1 MAVQLIRDLLKI
13 DQIVGKDQR
22 ESLVEGEI
30 RLPQNKPGINKI
42 LTIDGDVEINEIKV
56 VKDKILVNG
65 LVKFKMLYNGNDEK
79 QPIHSLEASTEFK
92 EEIIIDGITEE
103 MTAEVISRIEH
114 IDYSLI
120 DDSSISVKT
129 VLEFEG
135 KAQSNSSIDIVKEV
149 TGPEGLQ
156 VLKEKI
162 IYNNVIGSNKSST
175 IIKEAFELNEDMP
188 DILDILR
195 VDTKAYER
203 ETKVVDDKVIVS
215 GIVEASIMYFGDDE
229 EDQIKY
235 LSYEIPFTHFVE
247 VSGAIKDMNCNIKI
261 DSNDAYFDTKE
272 DINGDIRIID
282 IESMIKIDAKVYEQ
296 LEREVTVDTYSTN
309 KKFNV
314 IRQELDITENVDSRE
329 IREAV
334 NDIIKLAENESIKN
348 IFNLK
353 AKPMVTDYRTV
364 EGEIIIEGL
373 LSVDVLYQSD
383 NDKEI
388 SNANQEIPFKSY
400 VDIDE
405 INESISL
412 EITNALESIN
422 YKKTSSNEIE
432 IDAVVKSLVSI
443 NRIKK
448 FSLVTQ
454 AEELDEVLDQKS
466 RPSITVYVV
475 QKEDTLW
482 DIAKK
487 YNTTIEEIIETN
499 DIVSPENIMPG
510 EKIIIEKNIE
520 FQL

>member
-1 MAVQLIRDLLKI
+1 MAVQLIRDLLRI

-22 ESLVEGEI
+22 EALVEGEI
-30 RLPQNKPGINKI
+30 RLPQNKPSINKI
-42 LTIDGDVEINEIKV
+42 LTIDGDVEINETKV
-56 VKDKILVNG
+56 VNDKILVDG

-79 QPIHSLEASTEFK
+79 QPIHSLEASTDFR
-92 EEIIIDGITEE
+92 EEIMIEGITED
-103 MTAEVISRIEH
+103 MTAEVISSIEH
-114 IDYSLI
+114 IDYRLI

-129 VLEFEG
+129 VLGIEG
-135 KAQSNSSIDIVKEV
+135 KAQSNSSLDIVKEV
-149 TGPEGLQ
+149 TGTEGLQ

-162 IYNNVIGSNKSST
+162 MYNNVVGNNKSST
-175 IIKEAFELNEDMP
+175 IIKEAFELDEDMP

-247 VSGAIKDMNCNIKI
+247 VTGAIKDMKCNIKI
-261 DSNDAYFDTKE
+261 DSNDAYYDTKE

-282 IESMIKIDAKVYEQ
+282 IESMVKIDAKVYEQ
-296 LEREVTVDTYSTN
+296 LESEVTVDTYSTN
-309 KKFNV
+309 KKFDV
-314 IRQELDITENVDSRE
+314 KKQEVDITENIDIRE
-329 IREAV
+329 IRESI
-334 NDIIKLAENESIKN
+334 NDSVELAQGESIRN

-353 AKPMVTDYRTV
+353 AKPMLTDYRAV
-364 EGEIIIEGL
+364 EGKIIIEGL
-373 LSVDVLYQSD
+373 LNVDVLYQSD
-383 NDKEI
+383 NNNEI
-388 SNANQEIPFKSY
+388 SSTNQEIPFKSY

-405 INESISL
+405 INENIGL
-412 EITNALESIN
+412 EISNALESIN

-432 IDAVVKSLVSI
+432 INAVVKSLVSI

-448 FSLVTQ
+448 LSIVTQ
-454 AEELDEVLDQKS
+454 AEELEEVLDQRS
-466 RPSITVYVV
+466 RPTITIYVV
-475 QKEDTLW
+475 QRGDTLW
-482 DIAKK
+482 DIAKR
-487 YNTTIEEIIETN
+487 YNTTVEEIIETN
-499 DIVSPENIMPG
+499 DIISPENIMPG